1 MLFISWFLNL
11 GFVFYDIFGENCV
24 QKYEFDFVLNY
35 SICFYTCSIFRK
47 MLSNEVL
54 MLRILMLYLKYTWF
68 KMNNNFNI
76 LIFFPNEYNFA
87 FKIFI
92 FIDKLENRKFS
103 SKLKTVSWS
112 VTAIG
117 EWNNFCVRIFW
128 DDDTVIIYPWNF
140 NDKNFSTK
148 FFVVDGKG
156 GWSQV

>member
-1 MLFISWFLNL
+1 MLFISWFLSL
-11 GFVFYDIFGENCV
+11 GFVFYNIFGENCV

-35 SICFYTCSIFRK
+35 SICFYTSSIFRK

-54 MLRILMLYLKYTWF
+54 MLRILMLYLKYTWS

-87 FKIFI
+87 FTIFI

-112 VTAIG
+112 VTAIW

-128 DDDTVIIYPWNF
+128 DDDTVII
-140 NDKNFSTK
+140 
-148 FFVVDGKG
+148 
-156 GWSQV
+156 

>member
-35 SICFYTCSIFRK
+35 SIRFCTCSIFRK
-47 MLSNEVL
+47 MLFNEVL

-68 KMNNNFNI
+68 EMNNNFNI
-76 LIFFPNEYNFA
+76 LIFFPNEYNFT
-87 FKIFI
+87 FKIII
-92 FIDKLENRKFS
+92 FIDKLENRKIS

-112 VTAIG
+112 VTAIE

-128 DDDTVIIYPWNF
+128 DDDTVII
-140 NDKNFSTK
+140 
-148 FFVVDGKG
+148 
-156 GWSQV
+156 

>member
-35 SICFYTCSIFRK
+35 SICFYTSSIFRK
-47 MLSNEVL
+47 MLFNEVL

-68 KMNNNFNI
+68 KMNSNFNI
-76 LIFFPNEYNFA
+76 LIFFPNEYNFT

-92 FIDKLENRKFS
+92 FIDKLENRKIS

-112 VTAIG
+112 VTAIE

-128 DDDTVIIYPWNF
+128 DDDTVII
-140 NDKNFSTK
+140 
-148 FFVVDGKG
+148 
-156 GWSQV
+156 